1 MDLKWIAEAEFSIVQ
16 IATPYATGTG
26 FVFPK
31 QKFIVTNEHVVRD
44 NNKVVIEG
52 KSIPRQSVDVIYLDE
67 KHDIAFLALP
77 ELTDN
82 FSALKIRAN
91 ALDLGEIVFAL
102 GHPFGLK
109 FSTTKGI
116 ISSLDYRLEGIRF
129 IQHDAALNPGNSGG
143 PLLTAEGHLAGVNTF
158 VHRDGQNIGIALPI
172 EILDKM
178 VADYL
183 HHFPHQIVK
192 CQACEYLLVETLRR
206 DDYCT
211 NCGAEV
217 KYFCTIDEYEPA
229 GMNQKIEDVI
239 DALGF
244 DVKICRRGLS
254 NWEINSGSAKVNVAY
269 HEKSGFLIAD
279 ATLCYLPKS
288 SMDEIYIY
296 LMKQN
301 YFNKGMTFSLKDN
314 NIVIS
319 SIIYDQ
325 HMHVETCK
333 KLINNLIKSAD
344 RYDNVLV
351 EQFGA
356 IGVKE

>member
-1 MDLKWIAEAEFSIVQ
+1 MDLRWIASAEQAIVQ

-26 FVFPK
+26 FIYPNH
-31 QKFIVTNEHVVRD
+31 KFIVTNEHVVRD
-44 NNKVVIEG
+44 NKRVVIEG
-52 KSIPRQSVDVIYLDE
+52 KSLPRQTAEVIYLDE
-67 KHDIAFLALP
+67 KYDIAFLCIPDDSNVTATLNMLDK
-77 ELTDN
+77 E
-82 FSALKIRAN
+82 I
-91 ALDLGEIVFAL
+91 DLGEVVFAL

-116 ISSLDYRLEGIRF
+116 VSSLEYSLDGIKF

-143 PLLTAEGHLAGVNTF
+143 PLLTSDGLLVGVNTF
-158 VHRDGQNIGIALPI
+158 IHKDGQNIGIALPI
-172 EILDKM
+172 HNLERM
-178 VADYL
+178 VAEYVS
-183 HHFPHQIVK
+183 FYPQQTIK
-192 CQACEYLLVETLRR
+192 CQACEHLLVEAQRTS
-206 DDYCT
+206 DYCS
-211 NCGAEV
+211 NCGAVV
-217 KYFCTIDEYEPA
+217 KYFYTIDEYEPS

-239 DALGF
+239 TALGF
-244 DVKICRRGLS
+244 DVAICRRGVS
-254 NWEINSGSAKVNVAY
+254 NWEINNGSARVNIAY

-288 SMDEIYIY
+288 NMEDIYTY

-301 YFNKGMTFSLKDN
+301 YFNKGMVFSLKDN

-344 RYDNVLV
+344 KYDNVLV

-356 IGVKE
+356 VGVRE